1 MYEYG
6 CKVTRVV
13 DGDTIDVDLD
23 LGFDII
29 YKCRIRLYG
38 IDTPESRT
46 RNKDEKAR
54 GKLASKFLQDA
65 INNGAHVILQT
76 HLKDSKGKF
85 GRVLASVIVDGID
98 VNQQMVVNHM
108 AVRYEG
114 QSKKDIQLE
123 HLNNRD
129 ILIQR
134 GLHTLIENEKT

>member
-29 YKCRIRLYG
+29 YKCRVRLYG

-54 GKLASKFLQDA
+54 GKLAFKFLQDA
-65 INNGAHVILQT
+65 INNGAHVILRT

>member
-6 CKVTRVV
+6 CKVTRVI

-29 YKCRIRLYG
+29 YKCRVRMYG

-65 INNGAHVILQT
+65 INNGAHVILRT